1 MGPYLGRARRYSVSP
16 ESVERHDPIY
26 IPDSGE
32 VAVETVGPEPSGGTG
47 NAAQLMT
54 LDGSVITIPEAHYAV
69 VRRVL
74 DELARGKALQLI
86 AYPKDLT
93 TQQAA
98 DILNVSRTYL
108 LRLLDQ
114 GELPYIKV
122 GTHRRVK
129 LQDVLEY
136 RARRSRQRQESLA
149 KMARMAQEL
158 GVY

>member
-1 MGPYLGRARRYSVSP
+1 MSP
-16 ESVERHDPIY
+16 EAVERHDPLFV
-26 IPDSGE
+26 PDGSE
-32 VAVETVGPEPSGGTG
+32 VTVETLGREPGGPGRPARLITP
-47 NAAQLMT
+47 
-54 LDGSVITIPEAHYAV
+54 DGSVIDLSEAQYAL
-69 VRRVL
+69 VRRL
-74 DELARGKALQLI
+74 LNEFARGRAVQLI
-86 AYPKDLT
+86 TYPKELT

-114 GELPYIKV
+114 GELPAIRV

-129 LQDVLEY
+129 LEDVLEY

-149 KMARMAQEL
+149 KMARMAQDL